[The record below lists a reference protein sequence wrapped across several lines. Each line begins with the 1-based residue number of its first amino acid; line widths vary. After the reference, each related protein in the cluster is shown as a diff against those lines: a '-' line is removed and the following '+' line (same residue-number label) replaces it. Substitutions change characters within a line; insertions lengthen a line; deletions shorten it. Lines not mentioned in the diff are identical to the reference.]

1 MVATMFSKIKEFMKR
16 YLCGFLIGGIL
27 FGSIS
32 VKAMNEFYSND
43 VTYNNNSSGLVSTN
57 VKSAIDELY
66 NKCK

>member
-1 MVATMFSKIKEFMKR
+1 MKKIKEFLKR
-16 YLCGFLIGGIL
+16 YLIGFILGAIL

-32 VKAMNEFYSND
+32 VKAMSEFYSND
-43 VTYNNNSSGLVSTN
+43 VTYDNKKSGLTSTN

>member
-1 MVATMFSKIKEFMKR
+1 MKEFMKR

-32 VKAMNEFYSND
+32 VKGMSEFYSND
-43 VTYNNNSSGLVSTN
+43 VSYDNKESGLTSTN

-66 NKCK
+66 NVCK